1 MLVHASW
8 KANGSSGKTDL
19 MPSMIRIV
27 IAEDDP
33 GLCELF
39 REQLSLVPGFEVIG
53 EAHSGREAIAIVGR
67 LNPDILTLGIDLPG
81 IGGMEVLPVVGWCS
95 PKTKVI
101 VLSGHDEEATILEAL
116 ELGAMGYIVKGDG
129 TNLEKAIRAVQRGEV
144 WARRR
149 LLARVLGQLVGLA
162 SRTFQEELGQWSDP
176 ACFVPV

>member
-1 MLVHASW
+1 
-8 KANGSSGKTDL
+8 

-33 GLCELF
+33 ELCELF

-53 EAHSGREAIAIVGR
+53 EAHSGREAIATVER
-67 LNPDILTLGIDLPG
+67 LDPDILTLDIDLPG
-81 IGGMEVLPVVGWCS
+81 IGGLEVLPVVRWCS

-101 VLSGHDEEATILEAL
+101 VLSSHDEEAIILEAL

-129 TNLEKAIRAVQRGEV
+129 TNLEKAIRAMQRGEV

-149 LLARVLGQLVGLA
+149 VLARVLDQFVGLA
-162 SRTFQEELGQWSDP
+162 GRTFQEAGGEP
-176 ACFVPV
+176 APA

>member
-1 MLVHASW
+1 MWITTLAQAW
-8 KANGSSGKTDL
+8 EANGSSERTTL
-19 MPSMIRIV
+19 MSSMIRIV

-39 REQLSLVPGFEVIG
+39 REQLSCVPDFEVIG
-53 EAHSGREAIAIVGR
+53 EARNGRKAIATVGR
-67 LNPDILTLGIDLPG
+67 LDPDILTLDIDLPG
-81 IGGMEVLPVVGWCS
+81 IGGLEVLPVVRWYS

-116 ELGAMGYIVKGDG
+116 ELGARGYIVKGDG

-149 LLARVLGQLVGLA
+149 VLARVLSQLVGLA
-162 SRTFQEELGQWSDP
+162 GRTFQEAGGES
-176 ACFVPV
+176 ASA